1 MGVGRRSEEEELQ
14 MKLPQR
20 EKTGKLAISQFCLL
34 TSFTY
39 QGIKNVSESKK
50 EGNKEGKE
58 EGRKQERKESREG
71 RKKKMFGISN

>member
-1 MGVGRRSEEEELQ
+1 

-20 EKTGKLAISQFCLL
+20 EKMGKLAISQFCLV

-71 RKKKMFGISN
+71 RKKSLASQTETLG